1 MANTNIQGVVPL
13 LGSGFVA
20 KRNGNYERGEFKRLV
35 NAEIDGDVIRNRR
48 SIVATGPSA
57 FSMVNPFP
65 IIGYNDDYVIV
76 ASASQQYAVS
86 RNGHTLLWAP
96 TSLPVPAGGY
106 HKLVGAF
113 RYNKRNYW
121 LTLEYNPTG
130 PVYNICLYHT
140 TTSLLTA
147 TFGNLTRTVIV
158 SGNAFPIINN
168 FFIHKERLFVGTSTA
183 VYFSKATDPLVF
195 TVPNGGFIGMADAE
209 INYCFALNDTV
220 YILSDNAVHVFS
232 YSVDPNGDG
241 YMRAISNSIGGEWGC
256 SHQSTPFLVNK
267 SGVYSITN
275 LGVEKIHDTEFD
287 VGDNVFES
295 KILSFEDYL
304 IVIRRSRINYDGV
317 SEASVTYWNNLGKRF
332 VPGQSGNTF
341 NYNVFFINV
350 STGST
355 HVVDFT
361 DSNDTSEKGYVIDAV
376 VNPNR
381 NLEGNYQLFFLT
393 NKLTGGTSY
402 KGSTYYMNPD
412 REVTVKDTAR
422 NSTDTVVAYKP
433 RIDIEID
440 SFVPDGNEYLF
451 KKFRNMLVMAKFPSS
466 DFAVKVAY
474 NDSGYGKN
482 SIAVNNLSQRPHY
495 PARIALNQRGRAI
508 SIRFITV
515 NNDTPLVGNYDY
527 LELSDVRLLW
537 TYTGRIPEFK
547 TVTA

>member
-1 MANTNIQGVVPL
+1 MANTNIQGAVPL
-13 LGSGFVA
+13 TGTGFVA

-35 NAEIDGDVIRNRR
+35 NAEIDDEVIRNRR
-48 SIVATGPSA
+48 SIVATGNSA
-57 FSMVNPFP
+57 FSVADPFP

-76 ASASQQYAVS
+76 ASATQQHAIS
-86 RNGHTLLWAP
+86 INGHTALWAP
-96 TSLPVPAGGY
+96 TSLPVPTNGY

-121 LTLEYNPTG
+121 ITLEYNPTG

-140 TTSLLTA
+140 TTDLLTA
-147 TFGNLTRTVIV
+147 TFANLTRTVIV
-158 SGNAFPIINN
+158 TGNSFPIINN

-183 VYFSKATDPLVF
+183 VYFSKATDPSVF
-195 TVPNGGFIGMADAE
+195 AVPNGGFISMSDAE

-241 YMRAISNSIGGEWGC
+241 YLRAISNSIGGEWGC
-256 SHQSTPFLVNK
+256 SHQSTPFLINK
-267 SGVYSITN
+267 SGIYSITN
-275 LGVEKIHDTEFD
+275 LGVEKVHDTEFD

-304 IVIRRSRINYDGV
+304 IVIRRSRINYAGV
-317 SEASVTYWNNLGKRF
+317 AESSALYWNNLGKRF
-332 VPGQSGNTF
+332 VPNQNGNIL
-341 NYNVFFINV
+341 NYNVFFINIQN
-350 STGST
+350 GST

-361 DSNDTSEKGYVIDAV
+361 DSNDTTEKGYVIDAV

-381 NLEGNYQLFFLT
+381 NLAGNYQLFFLT
-393 NKLTGGTSY
+393 NKFVVGTSY

-412 REVTVKDTAR
+412 REVSIRDTSR
-422 NSTDTVVAYKP
+422 NSNDLVVGYKP

-440 SFVPDGNEYLF
+440 SFVPDGNEYMF
-451 KKFRNMLVMAKFPSS
+451 KKFRNLLVMAKFPSS
-466 DFAVKVAY
+466 DFGLQVAY
-474 NDSGYGKN
+474 SNNPYGA
-482 SIAVNNLSQRPHY
+482 SITLTNPTVLRPHY
-495 PARIALNQRGRAI
+495 PARVGLNQRGKSI
-508 SIRFITV
+508 NIRFLTL
-515 NNDTPLVGNYDY
+515 NNYTPLVGNYDY

-547 TVTA
+547 TVTV